1 MTNKKAKT
9 TKFQKNEKTFLLFF
23 IRHWCTQP
31 DWISVIEKHFVK
43 TKVFRH
49 DESFCQQTQK
59 NEDAT
64 FHLVDETRWD
74 RKILDPW
81 MLRALRGGQSI
92 EFLLPNRGL
101 RYDHFV
107 KKIHFQGHFSKIGFV
122 CFVKIHS
129 NLGLGCHKYFRP
141 LDLRKKSFWKSDQI
155 HDDVRFGELIKT

>member
-1 MTNKKAKT
+1 MSVLKYSDLTHFHQTNLIELSCNNAALTNEKAEI
-9 TKFQKNEKTFLLFF
+9 TKFQKKLKNFLLFF

-31 DWISVIEKHFVK
+31 DWISAIVKHFVK
-43 TKVFRH
+43 TKVFRT

-92 EFLLPNRGL
+92 EFLLPKRGL
-101 RYDHFV
+101 RYDRFV
-107 KKIHFQGHFSKIGFV
+107 KKIHFQGHFSKNQF
-122 CFVKIHS
+122 CLLCQNS
-129 NLGLGCHKYFRP
+129 L
-141 LDLRKKSFWKSDQI
+141 
-155 HDDVRFGELIKT
+155 